1 MYAQT
6 TNVTGITGDGMAMAL
21 RAGVDLVDMEFVQ
34 YYPVVLRWPV
44 TRARLTDPFSPW
56 RAALQRPWRALHGQP
71 APGYRECYT

>member
-34 YYPVVLRWPV
+34 YYPCGAALAGDAF
-44 TRARLTDPFSPW
+44 ARLADPSW
-56 RAALQRPWRALHGQP
+56 RAALQRPWRALHG
-71 APGYRECYT
+71 